1 MNPGRRLFLTSNEN
15 VKSGFIVPIIGNTIY
30 RGNTEIIATKNPFA
44 KFDSSPRNK
53 HSFWG
58 LTTIERTIKIE
69 SAISRSRIE
78 ELSTVWLGISRSDA
92 PYILPCKID
101 NKRGNHSK
109 NSFRNL
115 GIQCCHLIIFG
126 LFQVAKLKK
135 SHKCD
140 VVI

>member
-58 LTTIERTIKIE
+58 LTTIERTIKTE

-78 ELSTVWLGISRSDA
+78 ELSTVWLGISRSEVMRHTFCHA
-92 PYILPCKID
+92 RLTTKEATTAKIALEILEFNVAIL
-101 NKRGNHSK
+101 SYLVY
-109 NSFRNL
+109 FRS
-115 GIQCCHLIIFG
+115 Q
-126 LFQVAKLKK
+126 
-135 SHKCD
+135 S
-140 VVI
+140 